1 MDIVDTSLCIMNVI
15 EEQTEL
21 FDLFGEK
28 GTCVV
33 CQEDFQDGERVR
45 ALTKCQHMFHMTCI
59 DPWLLQKSDCPLCR
73 STIVASPQ
81 TIYQNIRSLYTELQ
95 TNPFNAQRGILTEV
109 LSQMEIIMNSVQ
121 PVELNLQRYFITYC
135 LIQGILKKFP
145 KAVQYNENIT
155 EIRTMT
161 TNFHLNGVRRYPID
175 FDTHA
180 SLMRS
185 KYIMLSEIRQRLP
198 WQGTTRSLHKHHA
211 IVTIHNELALN
222 VGLQAIWQ
230 A

>member
-1 MDIVDTSLCIMNVI
+1 MNVI

-59 DPWLLQKSDCPLCR
+59 DPWLLQKSECPLCR
-73 STIVASPQ
+73 STILGSPQ
-81 TIYQNIRSLYTELQ
+81 TIYQNIRNLYAELQ
-95 TNPFNAQRGILTEV
+95 LNPLSVPRGLLTEV

-121 PVELNLQRYFITYC
+121 PVELGLQRYFITYC

-145 KAVQYNENIT
+145 KAPQYNEKIT
-155 EIRTMT
+155 EIRTRA
-161 TNFHLNGVRRYPID
+161 TNFHLNNIRPYPID
-175 FDTHA
+175 FDSHA

-185 KYIMLSEIRQRLP
+185 KYRMLSEIRQRMP
-198 WQGTTRSLHKHHA
+198 WQGSTRSLHRQQT
-211 IVTIHNELALN
+211 IVTVHNELALIT
-222 VGLQAIWQ
+222 GLGAIWQ